1 MSPGK
6 RARSAAERGQALAK
20 PPDITDP
27 PSVPTRYDGYVR
39 RPQLVARLREARG
52 FPCLLVTA
60 PAGYAKTSMLAEWAE
75 EDDRPFAWVTLG
87 SDDDDATRLLNRL
100 VDAIDGVSLKGRP
113 FVLVLDNVHALRT
126 KGAMDAL
133 ANTIASLRSD
143 GQVALASRN
152 EPRLPLGRMRA
163 QREVFELTRRDL
175 AMSRSDS
182 AALLDALG
190 LDLRADE
197 VEMLFDQTEGWPA
210 ALYLA
215 GLSLGEHGAAV
226 HPDPAHFGGDDRFVA
241 DYLKE
246 EFLAGP
252 SVARVRFLLRSS
264 VLDELTGQICDDVLE
279 RTGSARVLRELSR
292 ANMPLE
298 LLDHAGDSYR
308 YHPLFK
314 QMLRAELHRRE
325 PDVEAQLHQHASV
338 WFAGRENFEEA
349 IDHALAGGDQGRAAE
364 LIWARAA
371 ATLATGD
378 RTAVREWLDR
388 FGDGKAAHSL
398 DLALSTA
405 HLYLALGEGELALH
419 WASVARECLDEPG
432 SDHPDLL
439 ILAATLPQAGIEQMG
454 RDATRA
460 GELHPLGSPWRAI
473 SGFYA
478 GVACQLRGDSEGAR
492 ELLEEGARNGAATA
506 PLVQIL
512 CLTQLATL
520 HLDRDALD
528 SAMRVMAQAHEQL
541 DRFHLDTYPFM
552 TLALATSSLVHA
564 RAGRIEESAADRKVA
579 MREIERLVGFPDW
592 FLAETRIVLARASLI
607 LDDIAGARSLLADA
621 AIFTHRVKDGPTLQR
636 WLSETQSSLSSATEN
651 GNHAELTPAELRTLQ
666 YLPSH
671 LSFREIA
678 ERSFVSPNTVK
689 TQAQAIYRKL
699 NVSSRAEAVESASS
713 AGLLSDEQSQEG
725 APWQKP

>member
-1 MSPGK
+1 MKPDK
-6 RARSAAERGQALAK
+6 RATRGRQPSPATQFDLAD
-20 PPDITDP
+20 PP

-39 RPQLVARLREARG
+39 RPQLVSRLREARRY
-52 FPCLLVTA
+52 PCLLITA
-60 PAGYAKTSMLAEWAE
+60 PAGYAKTSLLAEWAE
-75 EDDRPFAWVTLG
+75 QDDRPFAWVTLG
-87 SDDDDATRLLNRL
+87 SEDDDATRLLNRL
-100 VDAIDGVSLKGRP
+100 VEAIDGVSLKGRP
-113 FVLVLDNVHALRT
+113 FVLVLDNVHVLRK
-126 KGAMDAL
+126 KGALDAL
-133 ANTIASLRSD
+133 ANTIASIRQD
-143 GQVALASRN
+143 GQVALASRK

-175 AMSRSDS
+175 AMSRSHS
-182 AALLDALG
+182 AALLEALG
-190 LDLRADE
+190 LDLRMDE
-197 VEMLFDQTEGWPA
+197 VEMIFEQTQGWPA

-215 GLSLGEHGAAV
+215 GLSLGEQGTGV
-226 HPDPAHFGGDDRFVA
+226 QIDPAQFGGDHRFVA

-279 RTGSARVLRELSR
+279 RSGSARVLRELSR
-292 ANMPLE
+292 ENMLLE
-298 LLDHAGDSYR
+298 PLDHADDSYR

-325 PDVEAQLHQHASV
+325 PDVEAELHQHASA
-338 WFAGRENFEEA
+338 WFAERERFEEA
-349 IDHALAGGDQGRAAE
+349 IEHAVAGADQWRAAE

-371 ATLATGD
+371 VTLATGD
-378 RTAVREWLDR
+378 RAAVREWLDR
-388 FGDGKAAHSL
+388 FSDARTARSL

-419 WASVARECLDEPG
+419 WASVARECIDGEE
-432 SDHPDLL
+432 SDHADLL
-439 ILAATLPQAGIEQMG
+439 ILKASLPQDGISQMG
-454 RDATRA
+454 RDAMRA
-460 GELHPLGSPWRAI
+460 SELHPQESPWHAI

-478 GVACQLRGDSEGAR
+478 GVACQLGGDSERAR
-492 ELLEEGARNGAATA
+492 ELLQEGARNGAATA

-541 DRFHLDTYPFM
+541 DRFHLSVYPLM
-552 TLALATSSLVHA
+552 SLALAASSLVHA
-564 RAGRIEESAADRKVA
+564 RAGRIEEAATDRKAA
-579 MREIERLVGFPDW
+579 MRELERLVGFPDW
-592 FLAETRIVLARASLI
+592 FLAETQILLARASLI

-621 AIFTHRVKDGPTLQR
+621 AISAHRVKDGPILQR
-636 WLSETQSSLSSATEN
+636 WLSETQSSLSNARES
-651 GNHAELTPAELRTLQ
+651 GDHAELTPAELRTLQ

-678 ERSFVSPNTVK
+678 EQSFVSPNTVK
-689 TQAQAIYRKL
+689 TQARGIYRKL
-699 NVSSRAEAVESASS
+699 GASSRAEAVDQAHE
-713 AGLLSDEQSQEG
+713 AGLLRDEASG
-725 APWQKP
+725 PA